1 MLARPLRDK
10 EKPILQASLKDLRDF
25 YKGHAEEAKQLLTV
39 GESPVDAKL
48 PPSELAAWT
57 MLCNQVMN
65 LDEVL
70 NK

>member
-1 MLARPLRDK
+1 VKILESSLAELRAHYGAQPADA
-10 EKPILQASLKDLRDF
+10 QALLK
-25 YKGHAEEAKQLLTV
+25 V
-39 GESPVDAKL
+39 GESPADPAL
-48 PPSELAAWT
+48 PAPELAAWT